1 MGELTVHVSQ
11 VLLEEMDSIPV
22 SSRGGDRSPFLCPL
36 QRAIVRE
43 LGPKA
48 RYIEVTVWRDEI
60 RLRNCRYDETYVN
73 PEWVRLWMDRW
84 DNGAEVPPIT
94 VGYKDPKM
102 RDRADWSRIRPV
114 LVDRSS

>member
-1 MGELTVHVSQ
+1 MHVSQ

-48 RYIEVTVWRDEI
+48 RYIEVTVWRDAI
-60 RLRNCRYDETYVN
+60 RLRNQRYDETYAN

-84 DNGAEVPPIT
+84 DRGEEVPPIT
-94 VGYKDPKM
+94 VGYRYRRM
-102 RDRADWSRIRPV
+102 IDRADFSRVRPAMPAEN
-114 LVDRSS
+114 